1 MQGLLGQ
8 EDRLIAL
15 LDDRRQSRQSR
26 QDGHSHGTMLV
37 SKGKW
42 AVND

>member
-8 EDRLIAL
+8 EDRLTAL

-26 QDGHSHGTMLV
+26 QDGHYYDGWKRRV
-37 SKGKW
+37 RC
-42 AVND
+42 N